1 MNKVIVIIAISTLS
15 SCGLRFGDYH
25 AWQATYA
32 TSEMVNKNNIDNYQT
47 EAIHQNLTEEEYN
60 ELINSCEKQ
69 AN

>member
-32 TSEMVNKNNIDNYQT
+32 TSEVINKDKVNNYQT
-47 EAIHQNLTEEEYN
+47 EAIHQDLSEEEYS

>member
-32 TSEMVNKNNIDNYQT
+32 TSEVISTDKV
-47 EAIHQNLTEEEYN
+47 
-60 ELINSCEKQ
+60 EKHTTK

>member
-32 TSEMVNKNNIDNYQT
+32 TSEVVNKDKVNNYQT
-47 EAIHQNLTEEEYN
+47 EAIHQDLSEEEYS

-69 AN
+69 VN

>member
-32 TSEMVNKNNIDNYQT
+32 TSEVTNKDKVNNYQT
-47 EAIHQNLTEEEYN
+47 EAIHQDLSEKEYS